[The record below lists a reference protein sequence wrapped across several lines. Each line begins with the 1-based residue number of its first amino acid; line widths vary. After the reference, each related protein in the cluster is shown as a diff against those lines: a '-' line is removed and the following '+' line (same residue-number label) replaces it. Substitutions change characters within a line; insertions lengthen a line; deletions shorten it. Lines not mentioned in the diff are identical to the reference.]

1 MLHLAQVQKK
11 SASDAVELKLLAEQT
26 AEDIWIVG
34 EPQVVTVGDEALA
47 NPLSDGLLVLV
58 ELSDNHQVLKLEN
71 AADWVMELVQKVSK
85 SQSAAASWLSEA
97 EAQIE
102 QWRQELTLKSQEI
115 SIKLLEVETRREQIE
130 DSLQKEKAE
139 LEKEKA
145 ELKANSGDSEQ

>member
-11 SASDAVELKLLAEQT
+11 SASDALELKLLAEQT
-26 AEDIWIVG
+26 AEDVWILG
-34 EPQVVTVGDEALA
+34 EAQSIPVGDEVFA

-58 ELSDNHQVLKLEN
+58 ELNENHEILKIEN
-71 AADWVMELVQKVSK
+71 AADWVIELVQKVSK
-85 SQSAAASWLSEA
+85 NQSAAASWLSEA

-130 DSLQKEKAE
+130 DSLQKEKAQ

-145 ELKANSGDSEQ
+145 EMKANLGDSEP